1 MAAAIEAAERER
13 QALDAR
19 TLDRVQPGEQQPEV
33 EHGYRG
39 RDSATGMHL
48 GRHWRDAGDAFAY
61 RLSVPPG
68 RGGDTPLALQLTLFG
83 GEWQAAMDVQV
94 DGATLATVLLDGS
107 GVDDFIERQV
117 ALPPALAE
125 AAREDGIEVRFVA
138 RDGRRT
144 PRLIDLRLLNADAA
158 P

>member
-1 MAAAIEAAERER
+1 MKSKFLTAAAASLLLAVSSFAADVSGKWAAEM
-13 QALDAR
+13 QG
-19 TLDRVQPGEQQPEV
+19 P
-33 EHGYRG
+33 RG
-39 RDSATGMHL
+39 SMTTTFTFKAEGDKLTGTV
-48 GRHWRDAGDAFAY
+48 
-61 RLSVPPG
+61 SG
-68 RGGDTPLALQLTLFG
+68 RGGDTPITLQLTLFG

-94 DGATLATVLLDGS
+94 DGATVATVLLDGS

-125 AAREDGIEVRFVA
+125 AAREDGIEVRFAA

>member
-1 MAAAIEAAERER
+1 M
-13 QALDAR
+13 
-19 TLDRVQPGEQQPEV
+19 PGFK
-33 EHGYRG
+33 GG
-39 RDSATGMHL
+39 GTSL
-48 GRHWRDAGDAFAY
+48 
-61 RLSVPPG
+61 PPG

-107 GVDDFIERQV
+107 SVDDFIERQV

-144 PRLIDLRLLNADAA
+144 PRLFDLRLLNADAA